1 MDWNK
6 RITPKDA
13 QKMMDAYA
21 KVYAPK
27 EEPKPETEATAESEA
42 PADAEET
49 DKQKVFTRE
58 KMSKFG
64 DLIAGVSGVPVV
76 ETPAPVVEEAPA
88 PVVEEAPAP
97 VVEEEPPRPE
107 EEVADTIATS
117 TNFESMTKDELE
129 DYGRTVG
136 IELDR
141 RHNKKKLIKELE
153 DHIQYIESV

>member
-27 EEPKPETEATAESEA
+27 EEPKPETEATAETEA
-42 PADAEET
+42 PADTAET

-64 DLIAGVSGVPVV
+64 DLISGVTPETVV
-76 ETPAPVVEEAPA
+76 ETPTPVVEEAPV
-88 PVVEEAPAP
+88 PVV
-97 VVEEEPPRPE
+97 EEPPRPE
-107 EEVADTIATS
+107 EEVADTIAAPVS
-117 TNFESMTKDELE
+117 FESMSKDELE

-141 RHNKKKLIKELE
+141 RHSKKKLIKELE
-153 DHIQYIESV
+153 DHLATS

>member
-42 PADAEET
+42 PADAAET

-76 ETPAPVVEEAPA
+76 ETPAPVVEEAP
-88 PVVEEAPAP
+88 
-97 VVEEEPPRPE
+97 RPE
-107 EEVADTIATS
+107 EEVADTVAAPVS
-117 TNFESMTKDELE
+117 FESMSKDELE

-153 DHIQYIESV
+153 DHLATS

>member
-1 MDWNK
+1 
-6 RITPKDA
+6 
-13 QKMMDAYA
+13 
-21 KVYAPK
+21 
-27 EEPKPETEATAESEA
+27 
-42 PADAEET
+42 
-49 DKQKVFTRE
+49 
-58 KMSKFG
+58 MSKFG

-88 PVVEEAPAP
+88 PVVEEA
-97 VVEEEPPRPE
+97 PRPE

-153 DHIQYIESV
+153 EHLATTL